1 MLVNTA
7 FEVYNYDDHRSCNC
21 RLRNFHADFMV
32 CNPQKMY
39 YQAIK
44 KHATAGLKEKKNDS
58 G

>member
-7 FEVYNYDDHRSCNC
+7 FEDYNCTDMRSCNR

-44 KHATAGLKEKKNDS
+44 KHTTAG
-58 G
+58 